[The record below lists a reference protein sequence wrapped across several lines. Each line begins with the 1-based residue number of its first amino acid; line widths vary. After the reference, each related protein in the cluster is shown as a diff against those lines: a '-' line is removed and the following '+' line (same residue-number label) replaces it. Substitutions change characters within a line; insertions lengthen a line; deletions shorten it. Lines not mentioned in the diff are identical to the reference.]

1 MPRTC
6 TLCNHPR
13 RDGIDRAL
21 LAGESFRHI
30 AARFDTS
37 TGALQRH
44 KADHL
49 RPSLLKAYQAKEN
62 ARVEG
67 FRARLET
74 TWDAIQDAMDQ
85 AQRAVRIREDGTVE
99 DRSVSV
105 LTPLFNQAHRNLEL
119 LGRATGELSNDGAPA
134 TNVTLIRVLSV
145 PRMPGV
151 QTIHAIAEGAPP
163 AAETTEAVRSLPAAE
178 VDAPVESEVSDIPP
192 RNRR

>member
-1 MPRTC
+1 M
-6 TLCNHPR
+6 
-13 RDGIDRAL
+13 AL
-21 LAGESFRHI
+21 LDRQPLRRI
-30 AARFDTS
+30 AAQFSTS
-37 TGALQRH
+37 DASLRRH

-49 RPSLLKAYQAKEN
+49 RPSLVRAYQAKEN
-62 ARVEG
+62 ARAEG
-67 FRARLET
+67 FRERLET

-85 AQRAVRIREDGTVE
+85 ARRAVRNREDGTVE
-99 DRSVSV
+99 DRSLSV

-163 AAETTEAVRSLPAAE
+163 AAETTEAVRSLQAAE
-178 VDAPVESEVSDIPP
+178 VDAPVDSDTPDIPG

>member
-49 RPSLLKAYQAKEN
+49 RPSLVKAYNAKEN
-62 ARVEG
+62 ARAEG

-74 TWDAIQDAMDQ
+74 TWDVIQGAMDQ
-85 AQRAVRIREDGTVE
+85 ARRAVRTHEDGTVE
-99 DRSVSV
+99 DQSLYV
-105 LTPLFNQAHRNLEL
+105 LPPLFNQAHRNLEL
-119 LGRATGELSNDGAPA
+119 LGRATGELCNDGSPA
-134 TNVTLIRVLSV
+134 ANITLMRVLSV

-151 QTIHAIAEGAPP
+151 ETVQGIAPERQGESP
-163 AAETTEAVRSLPAAE
+163 ADGVVVALPEPEPATVPA
-178 VDAPVESEVSDIPP
+178 

>member
-21 LAGESFRHI
+21 LDGVSYRYI
-30 AARFDTS
+30 ASQYGTS

-49 RPSLLKAYQAKEN
+49 RPALVKAYQAKEN
-62 ARVEG
+62 ARAEG
-67 FRARLET
+67 FRERLET
-74 TWDAIQDAMDQ
+74 TWEAIQGAMDQ
-85 AQRAVRIREDGTVE
+85 ARQAVRTHEDGTVE
-99 DRSVSV
+99 DRSLSA
-105 LTPLFNQAHRNLEL
+105 LPPIFNQAHRNLEL
-119 LGRATGELSNDGAPA
+119 LGRATGELSNDDSPA
-134 TNVTLIRVLSV
+134 ANITLVRVLSV

-151 QTIHAIAEGAPP
+151 QTVPGIAPAEPTRQIESPADGAVVALPEPEPAII
-163 AAETTEAVRSLPAAE
+163 SQ
-178 VDAPVESEVSDIPP
+178 